1 MMEDRTIISPGL
13 GRFADFHQHLVDAV
27 VVPEELS
34 GIVKPYFNAMWNGFY
49 WQTEDRIVM
58 GPFHS
63 VQAACDSLRGYIRSR
78 QEEAEQ
84 KRLAEE
90 AANRYLRPRV
100 VELFDLMQE
109 ECGEVI
115 QARSKLRRGN
125 DDRQFRA
132 PKNRPDGPTNIALM
146 ETEIYDFMSLAFIAD
161 KWGVISESGFFDH
174 LPGKLERLAKYT
186 DIFSQHGDP
195 DWEERLEM
203 EKAGTPYDY
212 VSGREAIAALLAALD
227 E

>member
-1 MMEDRTIISPGL
+1 MEDREIISPGL
-13 GRFADFHQHLVDAV
+13 GRYADFHQHLVDAV
-27 VVPEELS
+27 RVPDELA
-34 GIVKPYFNAMWNGFY
+34 GIVKPYFNPEWNGFF
-49 WQTEDRIVM
+49 WQTEDRIVR
-58 GPFHS
+58 GPYHS
-63 VQAACDSLRGYIRSR
+63 VQAACIDLQGYIASR
-78 QEEAEQ
+78 QQEDEQ
-84 KRLAEE
+84 KRLEE
-90 AANRYLRPRV
+90 AATNRYLRPRV

-132 PKNRPDGPTNIALM
+132 PRNRPDGPTNITLM
-146 ETEIYDFMSLAFIAD
+146 ETEIYDFMTLAFIAD
-161 KWGVISESGFFDH
+161 KWGVISEGGFFDH

-203 EKAGTPYDY
+203 EKDGTPYDY
-212 VSGREAIAALLAALD
+212 VSGREAIAALLAELD
-227 E
+227 